1 MTLQD
6 RLSEYLGFK
15 SLTFRDFEKIC
26 GLSNGTAARL
36 RITTRKST
44 FDRIANSCDLNVD
57 WLLTGVGDMLT
68 ESPMKTAA
76 LRDDKKKV
84 NKVPLIPIP
93 ALANSLVEYIGEGVD
108 ADKCEKIDS
117 PVNGAEFA
125 IQISG
130 DSMEPMFHDGAFIYI
145 KKINEVAFMPWGNP
159 MVIDT
164 ENGVFFKNVFPC
176 KEDATVIE
184 ARSINEFYPN
194 LYIPKESIYAM
205 YRVLGVAK
213 IFTTM

>member
-1 MTLQD
+1 MIKD
-6 RLSEYLGFK
+6 RLRTYLECK
-15 SLTFRDFEKIC
+15 KLSVREFERMC
-26 GLSNGTAARL
+26 GLGNGLAARL
-36 RITTRKST
+36 GSTTSPST
-44 FDRIANSCDLNVD
+44 FRKISTSCDLNVD
-57 WLLTGVGDMLT
+57 WLLTGDGAMLVD
-68 ESPMKTAA
+68 SNKKTAS
-76 LRDDKKKV
+76 LRDNNKPE

-93 ALANSLVEYIGEGVD
+93 ALANSLVEYLGEGVD

-145 KKINEVAFMPWGNP
+145 KRINEVAFMPWGNP

-164 ENGVFFKNVFPC
+164 ENGVFFKKVFPC
-176 KEDATVIE
+176 KEDATMIE
-184 ARSINEFYPN
+184 ARSINTFYPN